1 MGKILKNSTKKE
13 FDSESGYNEKYL
25 KAKTK
30 CYNGKINTNF
40 HNNKIPKEVVIYLSI
55 ILINFVLRIGN
66 NYYSQ
71 VFVEECKHVINE

>member
-40 HNNKIPKEVVIYLSI
+40 HNNKIPKEGSHLF
-55 ILINFVLRIGN
+55 INNFN
-66 NYYSQ
+66 QFCS
-71 VFVEECKHVINE
+71 